1 MTLIVSFVKFMHVI
15 QEVIGSQ
22 LLILVAGKEHLQYK
36 CPIETHCF
44 KLEEDKKEDT
54 IMWQMVKI
62 RSQGVPDIIK

>member
-1 MTLIVSFVKFMHVI
+1 MSLIVSFVKFMHVI

-22 LLILVAGKEHLQYK
+22 LLILIAGKEHLQYK

-44 KLEEDKKEDT
+44 KLKEDT

-62 RSQGVPDIIK
+62 RSQGVPDILK